1 MYHLRT
7 IMLIHEVAKN
17 NGVTK
22 EEAENIVS
30 TMFEAIRHFQS
41 RPENRENEHFPIIR
55 VPGFAKFYP
64 AKRYLE
70 RLKKKEENES
80 I

>member
-7 IMLIHEVAKN
+7 VMLIHEVAKN
-17 NGVTK
+17 NGITK
-22 EEAENIVS
+22 EEAENIIT
-30 TMFEAIRHFQS
+30 TMFEAIRYFQS
-41 RPENRENEHFPIIR
+41 RAENRETEHFPIIR

-70 RLKKKEENES
+70 NLKKKEENES